1 MFCKG
6 SIAEVRQCSG
16 CLEVVVTGESPG
28 TFPIDNCCI
37 WEIIDEQGRNW
48 IGRAVEYENG
58 QMRFLNSPGGT
69 EEADSPRTIPFP
81 DPACSSRH
89 I

>member
-6 SIAEVRQCSG
+6 SIVEVRQCSG

-28 TFPIDNCCI
+28 SFAIDNCCV
-37 WEIIDEQGRNW
+37 WEIIDAQGRNW
-48 IGRAVEYENG
+48 IGRSVEYADS
-58 QMRFLNSPGGT
+58 QMRFLDPSEGT
-69 EEADSPRTIPFP
+69 EEVDSPRTIPFP
-81 DPACSSRH
+81 DRACSPRH